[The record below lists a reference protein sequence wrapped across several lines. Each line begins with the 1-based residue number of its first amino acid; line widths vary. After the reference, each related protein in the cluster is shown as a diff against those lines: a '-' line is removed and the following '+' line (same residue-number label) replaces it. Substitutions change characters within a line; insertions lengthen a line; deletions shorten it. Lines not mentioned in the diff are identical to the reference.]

1 MSAVIE
7 QTEQTTAMILTA
19 LLRPN
24 DYNPNVMTDDEFAEL
39 VAEVRHLGRLPKP
52 VVARPNGDGYVIVD
66 GEHGWRAA
74 REVGLTEVPCEVI
87 AADDFEAMRQTY
99 KRNQHGTHNP
109 VQLGRMFRQ
118 MMEARGLSQRAL
130 AEEVHVSEG
139 TIRNALEYAKA
150 ADVRNGYAFDTL
162 TLKQVRY
169 FNRLPRCIGRLW
181 LDGGADVRS
190 LLKAKTEKELSARE
204 EYGQAEYAADYILKE
219 YAQLEDTGLTAFLP
233 DSNRRVNFPTV
244 IEKLE
249 GWDKFEREWTRA
261 GITRAQVRE
270 YTKHHFSGA
279 KVVGSDYEM
288 RRALSLLIDTSQ
300 RPPHFRLTPEE
311 FGGVIQ
317 NAITDGVGG
326 FTFPDYLRVAIAEK
340 TGEVP
345 KDKVD
350 SLEERG
356 QKLVSVREKL
366 IEIEL
371 NTEAPDYI
379 QASSLPSA
387 EKHALWKAQEWS
399 PIKEIG
405 ESLEAV
411 KRAVAQRNSIPR
423 GDKGTS
429 VEHAVW
435 ECLRTTFGEM
445 KARAKWESFSEAQ
458 IARALAERLPLY
470 DKEKDAEAIATLSG
484 KLAELTKAELLVLE
498 EYTAALIGWKKHVEL
513 FKAMAAKG

>member
-130 AEEVHVSEG
+130 AEDTHVSEG

-150 ADVRNGYAFDTL
+150 GDVRNDYAFDEL
-162 TLKQVRY
+162 SIKQVRFY
-169 FNRLPRCIGRLW
+169 NRLPKSIGILW
-181 LDGGADVRS
+181 LDSGADIKT
-190 LLKAKTEKELSARE
+190 LLEVKSEIEL
-204 EYGQAEYAADYILKE
+204 AEAERYYSFENDFSFGRYE
-219 YAQLEDTGLTAFLP
+219 WLETTGLVAFLKMPVRRPP
-233 DSNRRVNFPTV
+233 DFTAAIKTLR
-244 IEKLE
+244 EWDKLE
-249 GWDKFEREWTRA
+249 HEWARA

-300 RPPHFRLTPEE
+300 RPPHFRLTPEG

-317 NAITDGVGG
+317 NAITDGVAG

-356 QKLVSVREKL
+356 QKLVSVRAKL

-411 KRAVAQRNSIPR
+411 KRVIAQRNSIPR
-423 GDKGTS
+423 GEKGTS

-470 DKEKDAEAIATLSG
+470 DKEKDAEAITTLSG